1 MYKLTLLFVML
12 AIIGCQSITSSDEP
26 VLGEEFEIAIG
37 DQVFLDNRELRI
49 EFKEV
54 PEDSR
59 CPEGVTCVWAGNAQ
73 VVLILND
80 STVNLNTYLEPMKTN
95 ASGYLVTLVAVSPYP
110 VYEQVIKKEEYVA
123 RLLVERVEN

>member
-1 MYKLTLLFVML
+1 MYKLTLLFVL
-12 AIIGCQSITSSDEP
+12 FAINGCQSITSSEDP
-26 VLGEEFEIAIG
+26 VLGEEFEMAIG
-37 DQVFLDNRELRI
+37 DRVILDNRGLSI

-73 VVLILND
+73 VALILNNR
-80 STVNLNTYLEPMKTN
+80 TVNLNTYLEPMETTV
-95 ASGYLVTLVAVSPYP
+95 SGYLVTLVSVSPYP
-110 VYEQVIKKEEYVA
+110 VYEQVIKKEEYLA